1 LLSVRSNIVANFA
14 KLTNEQRTLADA
26 QIEKLERELS
36 RMRTDMTESV
46 QHLEQREMN
55 IDLEY
60 TQLKDR
66 ADALRN
72 ELHTDIE
79 RMLNDVIKFKLH
91 IQKGLENYNEFVD
104 EVSEKDMREFDGEI
118 SVVEEEE

>member
-1 LLSVRSNIVANFA
+1 LLSVRPNIVANFA